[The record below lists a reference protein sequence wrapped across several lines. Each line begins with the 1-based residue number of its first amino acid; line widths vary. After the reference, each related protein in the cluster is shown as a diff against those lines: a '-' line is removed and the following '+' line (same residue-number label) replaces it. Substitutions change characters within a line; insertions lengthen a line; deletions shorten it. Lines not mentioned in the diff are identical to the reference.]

1 VEIQRRV
8 LKSGAVR
15 WRVRWKQGD
24 RYRSQTFDRKGD
36 AVTFGAEIRRR
47 QQLGTLV
54 TIDSGRETLR
64 DYVVETW
71 APAYGSNLARKTQLH
86 YEHLLL
92 KHVLPELGPLELR
105 AITPETIARWQ
116 ADRLASGYGRI
127 ATRHAF
133 DLLGSILQRA
143 LEGGQIQTNPARAV
157 RKAPRPRRAEVRP
170 LPPVTIERMRA
181 ATTPR
186 DATLISVLAY
196 AGLRPGEALA
206 LQWRDIREQTI
217 LVERAVSLGKEKDT
231 KTAAHRTV
239 RLLPPLAADL
249 RKWRL
254 LSGRP
259 AAKALIFPS
268 ATGTVWSQ
276 PAYQSWRRRAFKRSL
291 DGAGVEHA
299 RPYDLRHSYASL
311 LLHEGRSVI
320 YVARQLGHDARLTLS
335 TYGHVMDEFEEAPQ
349 LDAHTAIANARAALA
364 NEEPKLRRQ

>member
-1 VEIQRRV
+1 LEGQVEAGRPVSIADLRPQGRRCD
-8 LKSGAVR
+8 LRGR
-15 WRVRWKQGD
+15 D
-24 RYRSQTFDRKGD
+24 RAAAAARD
-36 AVTFGAEIRRR
+36 
-47 QQLGTLV
+47 LGSM
-54 TIDSGRETLR
+54 DSGRVTMAE
-64 DYVVETW
+64 YVMKTW

-86 YEHLLL
+86 YEQLLV

-105 AITPETIARWQ
+105 AIRPETIARWQ
-116 ADRLASGYGRI
+116 ADRLAAGHGRVAI
-127 ATRHAF
+127 RHAF

-143 LEGGQIQTNPARAV
+143 FEGGQIQTNPARAV

-170 LPPVTIERMRA
+170 LPPLTIERMRA
-181 ATTPR
+181 ASTPR

-217 LVERAVSLGKEKDT
+217 LVERAVSLGEEKDT

-249 RKWRL
+249 REWRL
-254 LSGRP
+254 RSGRP
-259 AAKALIFPS
+259 ADKALFFPS

-299 RPYDLRHSYASL
+299 RPYDLRHSYA
-311 LLHEGRSVI
+311 
-320 YVARQLGHDARLTLS
+320 
-335 TYGHVMDEFEEAPQ
+335 
-349 LDAHTAIANARAALA
+349 AALSRGSVCD
-364 NEEPKLRRQ
+364 LRRPAARPRRTPHAQHVWPRDGRVRGCVTARCDHRYRRRSRRPGE